1 MYIFDPQQSQS
12 DVFIAIYPICVTA
25 KKVQV
30 SAMLHDVFDIA
41 FLV

>member
-12 DVFIAIYPICVTA
+12 DVFIAIYPIRVTA